1 MGLKGRELTDAA
13 EKGRNLEKLQ
23 QKLSDFKKLFAVS
36 EIINSTLDIDELLDR
51 AMKVAGKIMEVE
63 ASALMLIDKSAKEL
77 VFKIAHG
84 KSGDKVKEIRL
95 ELGKG
100 IAGWVAKEKKPV
112 LINDVENDP
121 RHFKRADEYSGFKTR
136 AVLCVPLKVKD
147 TTIGVLQVLNPKH
160 KKGFDSEDQKLLENF
175 SSMAAIAI
183 ENARMHASLLE
194 KQRVEDELKIGHQ
207 IQQNF
212 LSSKFPEYDGLLFD
226 AKNIPALELGG
237 DFYDFLDFGAGRVG
251 IVVGDVSGKGVPAAL
266 FMVKAMSEIRFH
278 ASLLANLA
286 KPGKLMEKI
295 NNILV
300 EKSILG
306 MFITLLIGMV
316 DLRQK
321 TLTSV
326 NAGHYPFLIR
336 DGRGNISEAV
346 CKQALPVGVVPDVKF
361 GETVL
366 ELKGGETIIGYT
378 DGIIEA
384 RNISRE
390 EFGKKRFFDIIK
402 DRNINPEKAIECIL
416 DKVVDFSKGA
426 PQHDD
431 LTLVAATLKH

>member
-1 MGLKGRELTDAA
+1 MTDAA
-13 EKGRNLEKLQ
+13 KKGKNLEKLQ
-23 QKLSDFKKLFAVS
+23 QKLADFKKLFAVS

-63 ASALMLIDKSAKEL
+63 ASALMLIDQSTKEL

-95 ELGKG
+95 EPGQG
-100 IAGWVAKEKKPV
+100 IAGWVAREEKPV

-121 RHFKRADEYSGFKTR
+121 RHFKKADEYSGFKTR

-147 TTIGVLQVLNPKH
+147 KTIGILQVLNPKR
-160 KKGFDSEDQKLLENF
+160 KKGFDSEDQELLGNF

-183 ENARMHASLLE
+183 ENARMHTSLLE

-212 LSSKFPEYDGLLFD
+212 LPSKFPEYDNLLLD

-237 DFYDFLDFGAGRVG
+237 DFYDFLDFGAGQVG

-278 ASLLANLA
+278 ASFFA
-286 KPGKLMEKI
+286 KPEKLMEKI
-295 NNILV
+295 NNVLV
-300 EKSILG
+300 EKSMLG
-306 MFITLLIGMV
+306 MFITLLIGII
-316 DLRQK
+316 DSKKK
-321 TLTSV
+321 TLTFV
-326 NAGHYPFLIR
+326 NAGHYPFLIY
-336 DGRGNISEAV
+336 DGKGNIRETVFESE
-346 CKQALPVGVVPDVKF
+346 LPIGIVPSVKF
-361 GETVL
+361 KETVL
-366 ELKGGETIIGYT
+366 DLKGDETIIGYT

-384 RNISRE
+384 RNMSRE
-390 EFGKKRFFDIIK
+390 EFGKKRFFDIMR
-402 DRNINPEKAIECIL
+402 DRNINPGKIIECIL
-416 DKVVDFSKGA
+416 DKVVGFSKGA

-431 LTLVAATLKH
+431 LTLVAATLKKRQ

>member
-1 MGLKGRELTDAA
+1 MGLKGKELTDAA
-13 EKGRNLEKLQ
+13 KKGKNLEKLQ

-51 AMKVAGKIMEVE
+51 SMKVAGKIMEVE
-63 ASALMLIDKSAKEL
+63 ASALMLIDKSTKEL

-95 ELGKG
+95 EPGQG
-100 IAGWVAKEKKPV
+100 IAGRVAREAKPV
-112 LINDVENDP
+112 LINNVENDP

-147 TTIGVLQVLNPKH
+147 ITIGVLQVLNPKH
-160 KKGFDSEDQKLLENF
+160 KKGFDSEDQELLGNF

-183 ENARMHASLLE
+183 ENARMHTSLLE

-212 LSSKFPEYDGLLFD
+212 LSSKFPEYDGLLLD

-278 ASLLANLA
+278 ASLFA

-306 MFITLLIGMV
+306 MFVTLLIGIV
-316 DLRQK
+316 DSRKK
-321 TLTSV
+321 TLISV

-346 CKQALPVGVVPDVKF
+346 CEPELPVGVVPDVKF

-366 ELKGGETIIGYT
+366 ELRGGETIIGYT

-402 DRNINPEKAIECIL
+402 DGNINPEKTIECIL
-416 DKVVDFSKGA
+416 DKVVGFSKGA

-431 LTLVAATLKH
+431 LTLVAATLKNN